1 MRLLRSDRRSERGS
15 AALEAAIV
23 APVLLLLI
31 GLLAFAGRITLAQ
44 QAVDAASMDGARAAS
59 IARSAGAA
67 SRDARAAGTSTLAN
81 KNLRCSSTSVST
93 DTAGFSTPVG
103 TAATTTVTVHCLV
116 YLADLTVPGI
126 PGARTVTA
134 STSSPLDTY
143 RERTSG

>member
-1 MRLLRSDRRSERGS
+1 MPPLRSNLRSERGS

-31 GLLAFAGRITLAQ
+31 GLLAFAGRVTLAQ

-67 SRDARAAGTSTLAN
+67 SGDARAAATSTLAN
-81 KNLRCSSTSVST
+81 KSVPCSSTSVNT
-93 DTAGFSTPVG
+93 DTAGFSTPAG
-103 TAATTTVTVHCLV
+103 TAATTTVTVRCVV

-126 PGARTVTA
+126 PGARTVSA
-134 STSSPLDTY
+134 RVSSPLDTY